1 MALTYEDALR
11 IVRDSI
17 ATADATADITGNPAT
32 FDPPAW
38 AMRAVERAYKLGHD
52 EGVNWQRHLSNG
64 LYPEG
69 G

>member
-1 MALTYEDALR
+1 MALEYEAALR

-17 ATADATADITGNPAT
+17 GTVDIEGNPAT
-32 FDPPAW
+32 FDPPPW
-38 AMRAVERAYKLGHD
+38 AVRAVERAYKLGHGD
-52 EGVNWQRHLSNG
+52 GAQWQRGKDAG

>member
-17 ATADATADITGNPAT
+17 STADITGNPAT
-32 FDPPAW
+32 FDPPPW
-38 AMRAVERAYKLGHD
+38 AVRAVERAYKLGHD
-52 EGVNWQRHLSNG
+52 EGVNWQRHLGAG